1 MKQLLLLLLAFI
13 LSYTS
18 FAQRTIQMRNIWT
31 RPQVHVLFQGY
42 TLSFT
47 IKDINRAME
56 LLQETADTSFGKS
69 CGLDTAGNYVLEF
82 FPGFRQEYHSTLLRL
97 MQAGVG
103 AFLLSHGLAYIENDR
118 HKKVPAIITDM
129 KPLMEGVEITA
140 VKFYDP
146 KTKTMLFDGL
156 LKAGMYNKDL
166 GIDY

>member
-1 MKQLLLLLLAFI
+1 MKRLSLLLLAFI
-13 LSYTS
+13 LSFTS
-18 FAQRTIQMRNIWT
+18 FAQRAIQMRNIWT

-42 TLSFT
+42 ILSFT

-56 LLQETADTSFGKS
+56 LLQETGDTTFGKS

-82 FPGFRQEYHSTLLRL
+82 FPGFHQEYHSKLQRL

-103 AFLLSHGLAYIENDR
+103 AFLLSNGLACIENAK

-129 KPLMEGVEITA
+129 VPLMDGVEITA

-156 LKAGMYNKDL
+156 LEAGMYNKDM